1 MEAILSSDRER
12 GSSGFLYVNSR
23 DSIAQASRHSFQLNF
38 GREFRSTRCR
48 FDESSDVDLI
58 RVARCN
64 DGNGGVGK
72 YNTRA
77 VGCPAASLSILS
89 HKMI

>member
-1 MEAILSSDRER
+1 MEVVSYFDAICK
-12 GSSGFLYVNSR
+12 
-23 DSIAQASRHSFQLNF
+23 DSIAQASRHNFQLDF

-48 FDESSDVDLI
+48 FDDADSM
-58 RVARCN
+58 RVVQCN
-64 DGNGGVGK
+64 DGNGGVEK